1 MAFDCDTVGARAGAL
16 NHRLAGFDVEVW
28 GDGVGVYRGGEGI
41 SAPLA
46 ALGLICLGYVQE

>member
-1 MAFDCDTVGARAGAL
+1 VTQLAPEQVLLTTDSRVFDL
-16 NHRLAGFDVEVW
+16 EVW

>member
-28 GDGVGVYRGGEGI
+28 GDGVGVYRDGEGI
-41 SAPLA
+41 GALLA
-46 ALGLICLGYVQE
+46 VLGLICLGYVQE